1 MVDSTSRHRPAPI
14 PPPTKE
20 QVCAA
25 ILTRAEQIATAI
37 ARGDHGVE
45 RGIWD
50 SFHTK
55 YPELQ
60 ALLLA
65 IKAVADEEPT
75 LLPGFLARLSQFVDL
90 GESHVWELPHPAP
103 RYAGWLWRCRHR
115 QRQGSATQPATASPH
130 TAPDR

>member
-1 MVDSTSRHRPAPI
+1 VSVVDHRSRRRHLHPPI

-25 ILTRAEQIATAI
+25 IIERAETIAAAVA
-37 ARGDHGVE
+37 ARDPAVV
-45 RGIWD
+45 RRIWD

-65 IKAVADEEPT
+65 IGMVADEEPE
-75 LLPGFLARLSQFVDL
+75 LVSGFLARLGQFVDP
-90 GESHVWELPHPAP
+90 GETHVWDLPHPAP
-103 RYAGWLWRCRHR
+103 RYAGWMWRHGRR
-115 QRQGSATQPATASPH
+115 RDKENG
-130 TAPDR
+130 